1 MSLKGSK
8 RTFYKQFA
16 QQGNGDTL
24 VAITP
29 QEVALLTII
38 TKLDLHENK
47 VEEWM
52 PREIVQT
59 AQRGLYSI
67 TQQDLDDL
75 PSLTEES
82 AYEILDT
89 AGIKDDNMPEQLYLH
104 TLSKL
109 YLRRAKYWKILCTQP
124 FPTANQIAPR
134 SLLEYGNC
142 DDALLF
148 SWLSWRKLIYDIDNR
163 SAQETGYL
171 FEPIV
176 ANCLGGDNLGSRNSV
191 VRRLD
196 ESGNPTDRGRQV
208 DCYVASTQTVYELKM
223 RMTIA
228 ASGQGRFSEELSF
241 AKEAK
246 VAGLKPVLIVFDPT
260 PSNRLT
266 ELSDAYKE
274 AGGEVATGDD
284 AWDLLRH
291 NAEEGMSYFLDK
303 YIKPVIEAAK
313 LGIHSQPDEI
323 RLSITNGE
331 LNVSNSANRILRI
344 PRI

>member
-1 MSLKGSK
+1 MTISK
-8 RTFYKQFA
+8 KT
-16 QQGNGDTL
+16 
-24 VAITP
+24 
-29 QEVALLTII
+29 
-38 TKLDLHENK
+38 
-47 VEEWM
+47 
-52 PREIVQT
+52 
-59 AQRGLYSI
+59 
-67 TQQDLDDL
+67 
-75 PSLTEES
+75 S
-82 AYEILDT
+82 A
-89 AGIKDDNMPEQLYLH
+89 APNPGIKDDNMPEQLYLH

-134 SLLEYGNC
+134 PLLEYGNC
-142 DDALLF
+142 DNALLF

-196 ESGNPTDRGRQV
+196 ESGNPTDRGWQV

-241 AKEAK
+241 AKETK

-260 PSNRLT
+260 PSNRLA
-266 ELSDAYKE
+266 EL
-274 AGGEVATGDD
+274 
-284 AWDLLRH
+284 
-291 NAEEGMSYFLDK
+291 
-303 YIKPVIEAAK
+303 PV
-313 LGIHSQPDEI
+313 
-323 RLSITNGE
+323 
-331 LNVSNSANRILRI
+331 V
-344 PRI
+344 

>member
-1 MSLKGSK
+1 M
-8 RTFYKQFA
+8 
-16 QQGNGDTL
+16 
-24 VAITP
+24 
-29 QEVALLTII
+29 
-38 TKLDLHENK
+38 
-47 VEEWM
+47 
-52 PREIVQT
+52 
-59 AQRGLYSI
+59 
-67 TQQDLDDL
+67 
-75 PSLTEES
+75 
-82 AYEILDT
+82 
-89 AGIKDDNMPEQLYLH
+89 
-104 TLSKL
+104 
-109 YLRRAKYWKILCTQP
+109 
-124 FPTANQIAPR
+124 
-134 SLLEYGNC
+134 
-142 DDALLF
+142 
-148 SWLSWRKLIYDIDNR
+148 
-163 SAQETGYL
+163 
-171 FEPIV
+171 
-176 ANCLGGDNLGSRNSV
+176 

-260 PSNRLT
+260 PSNRLA

-303 YIKPVIEAAK
+303 YVKPVIEAAK

-323 RLSITNGE
+323 RLSTTNGE